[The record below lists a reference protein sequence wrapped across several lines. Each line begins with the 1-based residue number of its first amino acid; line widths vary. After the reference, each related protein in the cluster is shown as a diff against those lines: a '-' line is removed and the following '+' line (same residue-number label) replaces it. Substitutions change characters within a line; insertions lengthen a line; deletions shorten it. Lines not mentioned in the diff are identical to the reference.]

1 MESRSLQFFAAA
13 CGGDPRTG
21 SPAALVRRVVTDSRM
36 AEAGDLFVALPGE
49 RFDGH
54 DFLGEVAARGV
65 VAVVAERKHAAK
77 VPAGVAAILVDETRA
92 AYGAM
97 AGAYRRGFNL
107 PVICVGGSN
116 GKTTTKELIAAV
128 VGRSRRVLKSEASF
142 NNDVGV
148 PASLL
153 RIEST
158 HAAAVLEA
166 GTNHPGELAPLV
178 RLIAPRLGIVTSIG
192 REHLEHF
199 GDLTGVVAEEGWL
212 PQLLPSAGQGG
223 CLFVDGDSPFT
234 GELSARTQARVIR
247 VGFEAANDWRATL
260 RSMDWAGTAF
270 SVSAPISG
278 WSGEYHVPLPGRHS
292 VPNALHA
299 LAVAC
304 ELGVEP
310 TAARDGLAEFSP
322 AKQRLNLREVA
333 GVRLIDDTYNAN
345 ADSVAAAL
353 RTLSDLPCSGR
364 RVAVLGDMA
373 ELGSA
378 TETAHREV
386 GRLAAELGMDRV
398 FAIGRF
404 AQLTAEGAGERATA
418 FVSLELA
425 VGALFHGLEP
435 GDSVLVKAS
444 RSSRLER
451 VVEALSRQLQLRES
465 RLRPVPA

>member
-1 MESRSLQFFAAA
+1 
-13 CGGDPRTG
+13 
-21 SPAALVRRVVTDSRM
+21 
-36 AEAGDLFVALPGE
+36 
-49 RFDGH
+49 
-54 DFLGEVAARGV
+54 
-65 VAVVAERKHAAK
+65 
-77 VPAGVAAILVDETRA
+77 
-92 AYGAM
+92 
-97 AGAYRRGFNL
+97 
-107 PVICVGGSN
+107 
-116 GKTTTKELIAAV
+116 
-128 VGRSRRVLKSEASF
+128 
-142 NNDVGV
+142 
-148 PASLL
+148 
-153 RIEST
+153 
-158 HAAAVLEA
+158 
-166 GTNHPGELAPLV
+166 
-178 RLIAPRLGIVTSIG
+178 
-192 REHLEHF
+192 
-199 GDLTGVVAEEGWL
+199 
-212 PQLLPSAGQGG
+212 
-223 CLFVDGDSPFT
+223 
-234 GELSARTQARVIR
+234 
-247 VGFEAANDWRATL
+247 
-260 RSMDWAGTAF
+260 
-270 SVSAPISG
+270 
-278 WSGEYHVPLPGRHS
+278 
-292 VPNALHA
+292 
-299 LAVAC
+299 
-304 ELGVEP
+304 VEP

>member
-1 MESRSLQFFAAA
+1 MEPRSLQFFAAA
-13 CGGDPRTG
+13 CGGELRT
-21 SPAALVRRVVTDSRM
+21 AAPTAPVRRVVTDSR
-36 AEAGDLFVALPGE
+36 AVVEGDLFVALSGE

-54 DFLGEVAARGV
+54 DFLAEVTARGA
-65 VAVVAERKHAAK
+65 VAVVVARKQVAK
-77 VPAGVAAILVDETRA
+77 LPPDASALIVDEPRT

-97 AGAYRRGFNL
+97 AGAYRREFML
-107 PVICVGGSN
+107 PVVCVGGSN
-116 GKTTTKELIAAV
+116 GKTTTKELIAAT
-128 VGRSRRVLKSEASF
+128 VGRSGPMLKSEASF

-148 PASLL
+148 PATLL
-153 RIEST
+153 RLESA
-158 HAAAVLEA
+158 HVAAVLEA

-178 RLIAPRLGIVTSIG
+178 RLIAPRLGVVTSIG

-199 GDLTGVVAEEGWL
+199 GDLAGVVQEEGWL
-212 PQLLPSAGQGG
+212 PQLLPAAEQGG
-223 CLFVDGDSPFT
+223 RLFVNGDSPFT
-234 GELSARTQARVIR
+234 AELCARTSARVIR

-260 RSMDWAGTAF
+260 RSMDWTGTHF
-270 SVSAPISG
+270 SVSAPHSG

-292 VPNALHA
+292 VPNALYA

-353 RTLSDLPCSGR
+353 QTLSDLPCPGR
-364 RVAVLGDMA
+364 RVAVLGEMA

-386 GRLAAELGMDRV
+386 GRLAAELGIDRV

-404 AQLTAEGAGERATA
+404 AQLTAAAAGDCATA
-418 FVSLELA
+418 FASFELA
-425 VGALFHGLEP
+425 VEALFHGLEA
-435 GDSVLVKAS
+435 GDAVLVKAS

-451 VVEALSRQLQLRES
+451 VVEALSRQLTLRES
-465 RLRPVPA
+465 RPEPVPA

>member
-13 CGGDPRTG
+13 CGGDLRTG
-21 SPAALVRRVVTDSRM
+21 SPAALVRRVVTDSRL

-54 DFLGEVAARGV
+54 NFLEEVVGRGV

-77 VPAGVAAILVDETRA
+77 VPAGAAAIFVDEARA

-97 AGAYRRGFNL
+97 AGAYRRSFDL

-116 GKTTTKELIAAV
+116 GKTTTKELVAAV
-128 VGRSRRVLKSEASF
+128 VGRSRSVLKSEASF

-178 RLIAPRLGIVTSIG
+178 RLIAPRLGVVTSIG

-199 GDLTGVVAEEGWL
+199 GDLAGVVAEEGWL
-212 PQLLPSAGQGG
+212 PQLLPSAAQGG
-223 CLFVDGDSPFT
+223 CLLVNGDSPFT
-234 GELSARTQARVIR
+234 AELCARTQARVVR
-247 VGFEAANDWRATL
+247 VGFGAANDWRATL
-260 RSMDWAGTAF
+260 RSMDWTGTRF
-270 SVSAPISG
+270 SVSTPISG

-292 VPNALHA
+292 VPNALYA

-322 AKQRLNLREVA
+322 AKQRLNVREVA

-353 RTLSDLPCSGR
+353 QTLSDLPCSGR

-386 GRLAAELGMDRV
+386 GRLAAELGVDRV
-398 FAIGRF
+398 FAIGQF
-404 AQLTAEGAGERATA
+404 AQLTAEGAGGRAA
-418 FVSLELA
+418 ALGSLEPA
-425 VGALFHGLEP
+425 VEALIHGLEA
-435 GDSVLVKAS
+435 GDAVLIKAS

-465 RLRPVPA
+465 RPEPVPV